1 MKTLPLFALRAS
13 LLALLCLAA
22 SPLNA
27 QKTRN
32 VVVIPG
38 QMTQVVTDTIGTAYD
53 IPFPP
58 GRVYSAVLAAFNEL
72 KISADVRDSLG
83 GRVETNV
90 FHRRGDLGGKQISTY
105 LECGDGITGPY
116 ADSYRVYM
124 IVLTTIV
131 PKGADR
137 SALRSV
143 LLGGAVNVAEGAR
156 QPMACESSGRWEIR
170 LHKLVLAKA
179 AQP

>member
-1 MKTLPLFALRAS
+1 MKTPLLLS
-13 LLALLCLAA
+13 LLALTA
-22 SPLNA
+22 PLSA
-27 QKTRN
+27 QKSRN

-38 QMTQVVTDTIGTAYD
+38 QMTQVITDTIGTAYD
-53 IPFPP
+53 IPFPA
-58 GRVYSAVLAAFNEL
+58 GKVYSAVLAAFNEL
-72 KISADVRDSLG
+72 KISADVRDSAAG
-83 GRVETNV
+83 WVETNV

-116 ADSYRVYM
+116 ADTYRVYM

-131 PKGADR
+131 AKGADR

>member
-1 MKTLPLFALRAS
+1 MKMKTPLFLS
-13 LLALLCLAA
+13 VLALAA
-22 SPLNA
+22 PLSA

-38 QMTQVVTDTIGTAYD
+38 QMTQVITDTIGTAYD
-53 IPFPP
+53 IPFPA
-58 GRVYSAVLAAFNEL
+58 GRVYNAVLAAFSEL
-72 KISADVRDSLG
+72 KISADVRDSAA

-131 PKGADR
+131 PKGPDR